1 MSCRSIPRGYTL
13 ELANSTSLSS
23 LFIELHLFIETRFL
37 PISPP
42 LALSDCSYVIMLN
55 NYLLLILFE
64 NGRLL
69 ALKLE
74 TNMSELPSSANV
86 ELRAARSR
94 SRNYPMYVF
103 YVLFAISVLN
113 SMDRYILT
121 GAANV
126 VAKELHL
133 SIDQIGYLASAFI
146 IFFTLSV
153 LPFGIWSDRTK
164 RKNVIAIAVGV
175 WSVAT
180 VFTAFAT
187 NFATLFLS
195 RTVLGVGEAGYSPSS
210 PAMMSDYFGRAS
222 RARVMGWWASAG
234 LIGLMLGVILGG
246 VVAGLYTG
254 AWRLAF
260 VFTGIPG
267 LLLAFLAWRLR
278 EPRRNQADDEAR
290 GITAENLTTATPH
303 STGSLNNV
311 WSQFRALLRIKT
323 VLVLIM
329 VQIFTLFVT
338 SGTVTYLSIFL
349 QQKDT
354 LNMTSAQAG
363 LFSGVG
369 IVLAGVVGVVLGGY
383 LSDLLSRRYAGAR
396 ILICGLSF
404 LLSAPAYIASVLLA
418 VNMHNLGL
426 YTIAFVVTTIL
437 LNLSAGPAGAATQD
451 VVPSSLRASAV
462 AISVFVGHILGDAFA
477 PALIG
482 NLARSFDPTG
492 AHFANNVAGHDLT
505 MALIYTYP
513 TALAIAGII
522 GIIGSRWLKADQ
534 EAAHRADMEALHA
547 QQ

>member
-1 MSCRSIPRGYTL
+1 
-13 ELANSTSLSS
+13 
-23 LFIELHLFIETRFL
+23 
-37 PISPP
+37 
-42 LALSDCSYVIMLN
+42 
-55 NYLLLILFE
+55 
-64 NGRLL
+64 
-69 ALKLE
+69 
-74 TNMSELPSSANV
+74 MSELPSSANV
-86 ELRAARSR
+86 ELKAVRRRSV
-94 SRNYPMYVF
+94 NYPMYVF

-113 SMDRYILT
+113 AMDRYILT

-133 SIDQIGYLASAFI
+133 TIDDIGYLSSAFI
-146 IFFTLSV
+146 IFFTFSV
-153 LPFGIWSDRTK
+153 LPFGVWADRTK
-164 RKNVIAIAVGV
+164 RKNVIAIAVGI

-180 VFTAFAT
+180 VFTAFTT

-210 PAMMSDYFGRAS
+210 PAMISDYFGRAR
-222 RARVMGWWASAG
+222 RARIMGWWASAG

-254 AWRLAF
+254 AWRLTF
-260 VFTGIPG
+260 LFTGIPG
-267 LLLAFLAWRLR
+267 LILAFLAWRLR
-278 EPRRNQADDEAR
+278 EPRRNQADEEEQ
-290 GITAENLTTATPH
+290 GLPELSLTGEFSSSPH
-303 STGSLNNV
+303 SSGGLNKV
-311 WSQFRALLRIKT
+311 WSQLRSLLRIKT
-323 VLVLIM
+323 MLVLIM

-354 LNMTSAQAG
+354 LGMSSAQAG

-383 LSDLLSRRYAGAR
+383 LSDILSRRYAGAR

-404 LLSAPAYIASVLLA
+404 LLSAPAYVASVLVA

-426 YTIAFVVTTIL
+426 YTICFVITTIL

-451 VVPSSLRASAV
+451 VVPSALRASAV

-482 NLARSFDPTG
+482 RLARSFDPTG
-492 AHFANNVAGHDLT
+492 VHFANNLAGHDLT

-513 TALAIAGII
+513 TSLVIAGII
-522 GIIGSRWLKADQ
+522 GIIGARWLKADT
-534 EAAHRADMEALHA
+534 EAAQKADLEALRRA
-547 QQ
+547 Q

>member
-1 MSCRSIPRGYTL
+1 
-13 ELANSTSLSS
+13 
-23 LFIELHLFIETRFL
+23 
-37 PISPP
+37 
-42 LALSDCSYVIMLN
+42 
-55 NYLLLILFE
+55 
-64 NGRLL
+64 
-69 ALKLE
+69 
-74 TNMSELPSSANV
+74 
-86 ELRAARSR
+86 
-94 SRNYPMYVF
+94 MYVF

-133 SIDQIGYLASAFI
+133 SIDQIGYLSSAFI

-210 PAMMSDYFGRAS
+210 PAMMSDFFGRAS
-222 RARVMGWWASAG
+222 RARIMGWWASAG
-234 LIGLMLGVILGG
+234 LIGLMLGIILGG

-278 EPRRNQADDEAR
+278 EPRRNQADDEER
-290 GITAENLTTATPH
+290 GVMVATEGSTAAMPH
-303 STGSLNNV
+303 STGGLNKA
-311 WSQFRALLRIKT
+311 WSQLVALLRIKT

-383 LSDLLSRRYAGAR
+383 LSDLLSRWYAGAR

-404 LLSAPAYIASVLLA
+404 LLSAPAYIASVLFA
-418 VNMHNLGL
+418 VNLHNLGL
-426 YTIAFVVTTIL
+426 YTIAFVITTIL
-437 LNLSAGPAGAATQD
+437 LNLSAGPSGAATQD

-462 AISVFVGHILGDAFA
+462 AISLFVGHILGDAFA

-492 AHFANNVAGHDLT
+492 AHFANNLAGHDLT

-513 TALAIAGII
+513 TSLVIAGII
-522 GIIGSRWLKADQ
+522 GIIGARWLKADT
-534 EAAHRADMEALHA
+534 EAAHRADMEALKA
-547 QQ
+547 Q